1 MTSEFKT
8 NKISPATGTTLT
20 VGDSGD
26 TVDLSTA
33 AVTLPAVSV
42 TAGNL
47 TSSLDLSGKTVTLP
61 AASVT
66 AHASPTG
73 PSGEKIFFNNEVQ
86 LDNSYSIPAATN
98 SMTVGPITVPTGVIV
113 TVPSGSTWVV
123 I

>member
-1 MTSEFKT
+1 MSEFKT
-8 NKISPATGTTLT
+8 DKLTPRTTNGAVT
-20 VGDSGD
+20 IGESGD
-26 TVDLSTA
+26 TIDLSNAST
-33 AVTLPAVSV
+33 VS
-42 TAGNL
+42 
-47 TSSLDLSGKTVTLP
+47 LP

-66 AHASPTG
+66 AHVTTSPTG

>member
-1 MTSEFKT
+1 MSEFKT
-8 NKISPATGTTLT
+8 DKLTPRTTNGTVTI
-20 VGDSGD
+20 GESGD
-26 TVDLSTA
+26 TIDLSNAST
-33 AVTLPAVSV
+33 VS
-42 TAGNL
+42 
-47 TSSLDLSGKTVTLP
+47 LP

-73 PSGEKIFFNNEVQ
+73 PSSEKIFFNNEVQ